1 VAESASPARV
11 SSRLLLASGA
21 LALMLAMI
29 GLYGVVSYMVTQRT
43 HEIGLRV
50 ALGASRR
57 DLLRLVVGH
66 GLALTAAGTALGLVG
81 ARALSSLLSNQLF
94 GVSPADP
101 AVFASVAGVVALVAL
116 AASYGPARR
125 AARIDPMTALRH
137 E

>member
-1 VAESASPARV
+1 
-11 SSRLLLASGA
+11 
-21 LALMLAMI
+21 MFLAMI

-66 GLALTAAGTALGLVG
+66 CLTLTAAGTAVGLLG
-81 ARALSSLLSNQLF
+81 AWALSSLLSNQLF
-94 GVSPADP
+94 GVSPTDP
-101 AVFASVAGVVALVAL
+101 AVFACVAGVVALVAL

-125 AARIDPMTALRH
+125 AVRIDPMTALRH